1 MTGPTTGPTTG
12 PDGARPTARER
23 FAGGTAVVTG
33 GASGIGEGFVRHLA
47 SIGMNVVIADL
58 DADGAERL
66 AGELGFGPGRMI
78 AAEVD
83 VTDPEAVSMLAEQ
96 TFARFGSVELLVNN
110 AGLETAGP
118 LWEVPVARWR
128 QVMAVNVDGIFHS
141 VQAFL
146 PRMIETERPAVI
158 ANMSSVGGV
167 SSAPLQAPYIVS
179 KHAVLALTECL
190 HQEVALTGAPIQI
203 SAILP
208 YSVKSRIF
216 TSAQASAPTGD
227 PVAAR
232 LFDAMQAANVAA
244 GMDPVEAAAHMTDA
258 LAAGDFWVFSD
269 DDAGIASMRARADQ
283 LAHRSPPRNPHALLA
298 EIEASAVP
306 GAEQWQ

>member
-1 MTGPTTGPTTG
+1 MTGQDVGG
-12 PDGARPTARER
+12 GVARRAARKR

-33 GASGIGEGFVRHLA
+33 GAAGIGEGFVRHLA
-47 SIGMNVVIADL
+47 GLGMNVVIADL
-58 DADGAERL
+58 DTAGAERL
-66 AGELGFGPGRMI
+66 AGELGGGPGAVV
-78 AAEVD
+78 AAHAD
-83 VTDPEAVSMLAEQ
+83 VTDADAVSMLAQ
-96 TFARFGSVELLVNN
+96 QVFARFGSVELLVNN

-118 LWEVPVARWR
+118 LWEIPDARWR
-128 QVMAVNVDGIFHS
+128 QLMSVNVDGVFHS
-141 VQAFL
+141 VRAFL
-146 PRMIETERPAVI
+146 PRMIELGRPAVV

-190 HQEVALTGAPIQI
+190 HQEVALAGAPIRI

-208 YSVKSRIF
+208 YSVRSSIF
-216 TSAQASAPTGD
+216 TSAQASAPTGH

-232 LFDAMQAANVAA
+232 LFDAMQAANAAA

-269 DDAGIASMRARADQ
+269 DGAGIASLRARADQ
-283 LAHRSPPRNPHALLA
+283 LAHRAPPPDPHMLLA

-306 GAEQWQ
+306 RAAGEP